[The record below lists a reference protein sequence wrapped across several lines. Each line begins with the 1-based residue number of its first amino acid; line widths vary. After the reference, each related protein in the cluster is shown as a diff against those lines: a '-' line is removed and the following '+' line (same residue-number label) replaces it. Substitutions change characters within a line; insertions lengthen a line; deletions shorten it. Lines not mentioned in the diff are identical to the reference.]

1 MKSII
6 GIVVTTLIIVSAYF
20 FISGDDG
27 RIFLRDLAS
36 SSMDTDSIYVEYKPL
51 ENIRRDDTANLDNLL
66 IAEGMAKKDIS
77 QAQKNFTPNEVFT
90 SGIDGIGGHYDEN
103 ALALEDE
110 VAQTLDQGPIGDVSP
125 NALAPEAGD
134 EFMPLEGDSSMESE
148 PVKK

>member
-77 QAQKNFTPNEVFT
+77 QAQKKLHP
-90 SGIDGIGGHYDEN
+90 
-103 ALALEDE
+103 
-110 VAQTLDQGPIGDVSP
+110 
-125 NALAPEAGD
+125 
-134 EFMPLEGDSSMESE
+134 
-148 PVKK
+148 